1 MKKYFSTLLLALL
14 FSACSVPKYAIDS
27 RIQRIGVDFSS
38 GKWLLNYIDAPA
50 DVAPQLEKLAVE
62 DFSSLNKSLTHV
74 SRVKGLLIPNK
85 IELTPSK
92 LQLENLKKGS
102 GYDYFVN
109 IQARNVK
116 NELAEIDLTPHRY
129 NEGGR
134 NVSEVTIE
142 IYDLN
147 AMEIIYSK
155 KVIGSVGRGKDSH
168 DVHFAASSKM
178 LILGGYKK
186 LMRELKKKSHIKK

>member
-1 MKKYFSTLLLALL
+1 MKKYLSALLIVCL

-38 GKWLLNYIDAPA
+38 GTWLLNYIDAPA
-50 DVAPQLEKLAVE
+50 DVVPQLEKLAIE

-74 SRVKGLLIPNK
+74 SRAKGLLIPNK
-85 IELTPSK
+85 IELNPSK
-92 LQLENLKKGS
+92 IQLENLKKGS

-109 IQARNVK
+109 IQAK
-116 NELAEIDLTPHRY
+116 NNKVELSSVDLTPHRF

-147 AMEIIYSK
+147 ALEIIYSK
-155 KVIGSVGRGKDSH
+155 KVIGSVGRGNDNH
-168 DVHFAASSKM
+168 DVHFAASSNM

-186 LMRELKKKSHIKK
+186 LMRELKKKSHFKK